1 MKIIKENIVTI
12 IVGVVLGVI
21 ICFVISIF
29 PPPDKA
35 FQYSHFMVGKIEIES
50 EHFCKYSLGREINK
64 KFKRDFDL
72 IDRCGMYNVKDN
84 LLLIKG
90 LPDTT
95 QLKKGK

>member
-1 MKIIKENIVTI
+1 MKSKLIAFGLIVVSIILIVI
-12 IVGVVLGVI
+12 NLVI
-21 ICFVISIF
+21 IIL
-29 PPPDKA
+29 PPKA

-50 EHFCKYSLGREINK
+50 EHFCKYSLGREIDK
-64 KFKRDFDL
+64 KFKNDFVL
-72 IDRCGMYNVKDN
+72 IERCGMYNVKDN